1 MTTEHEVVYHE
12 NQENAQGD
20 VGFPLFGRRV
30 GRAGAGPRRWIR
42 RLWGPMMSGQGRPGG
57 ILCATLAVVVG
68 MIMAGCDPNGG
79 QARADQGPDWTDLRE
94 RMVRQQIETRG
105 VKDPEVLAA
114 MRSVPRHRFVPED
127 YREAAY
133 NDSPLPIGESQTI
146 SQPYIV
152 ALMSEL
158 LEVEAGDTVL
168 EIGTGSGYQA
178 AILAEMGVDVYT
190 VEIRQK
196 LCERAA
202 AILGELGYDNAH
214 VRCGDGYGGWP
225 DEAPFDGIIVTA
237 APDRIPEPL
246 VDQLAEGA
254 RMVIPLGDFYQQL
267 MVIRKTEDGVEER
280 SVIPVR
286 FVPMTGEIER
296 QGEDAQ

>member
-1 MTTEHEVVYHE
+1 ML
-12 NQENAQGD
+12 G
-20 VGFPLFGRRV
+20 G
-30 GRAGAGPRRWIR
+30 I
-42 RLWGPMMSGQGRPGG
+42 MMSCSAPGG
-57 ILCATLAVVVG
+57 EVG
-68 MIMAGCDPNGG
+68 ASTE
-79 QARADQGPDWTDLRE
+79 PDWANLRE

-105 VKDPEVLAA
+105 VKDPQVLKA
-114 MRSVPRHRFVPED
+114 MRSVPRHLFVPDD

-133 NDSPLPIGESQTI
+133 QDSPLPIGESQTI

-158 LEVEAGDTVL
+158 LEVGPGDKVL

-178 AILAEMGVDVYT
+178 AVLAAMGVEVYT
-190 VEIRQK
+190 VEIRQR
-196 LCERAA
+196 LCERARETLA
-202 AILGELGYDNAH
+202 EIGYDNVH

-225 DEAPFDGIIVTA
+225 EEEPFAGIIVTA
-237 APDRIPEPL
+237 APDRIPDPL
-246 VDQLAEGA
+246 VEQLSVGA

-267 MVIRKTEDGVEER
+267 MVIKKTDAGVEER

-296 QGEDAQ
+296 QGE

>member
-1 MTTEHEVVYHE
+1 MISGRDRAVLASTLWTGMVVVVLLGVIVVSC
-12 NQENAQGD
+12 NPRG
-20 VGFPLFGRRV
+20 
-30 GRAGAGPRRWIR
+30 GRAGGP
-42 RLWGPMMSGQGRPGG
+42 
-57 ILCATLAVVVG
+57 VE
-68 MIMAGCDPNGG
+68 
-79 QARADQGPDWTDLRE
+79 PDWADLRE

-105 VKDPEVLAA
+105 VKDPAVLAA
-114 MRSVPRHRFVPED
+114 MRSVPRHRFVSED

-158 LEVEAGDTVL
+158 LEVAPGDKVL

-178 AILAEMGVDVYT
+178 AILAEMGVEVYT
-190 VEIRQK
+190 VEIRQR
-196 LCERAA
+196 LCERAE
-202 AILGELGYDNAH
+202 AILADLEYSNAH

-225 DEAPFDGIIVTA
+225 EAAPFAGIIVTA
-237 APDRIPEPL
+237 APDRIPDPL
-246 VDQLAEGA
+246 VDQLAQGA

-267 MVIRKTEDGVEER
+267 MVIKKTEDGVDER

-296 QGEDAQ
+296 QGEP

>member
-1 MTTEHEVVYHE
+1 MAPAHEVVYHDD
-12 NQENAQGD
+12 QESPQD
-20 VGFPLFGRRV
+20 DFGRPLV
-30 GRAGAGPRRWIR
+30 GSEAMEPAEDMDEWIKGM
-42 RLWGPMMSGQGRPGG
+42 WGPMMSGHGRRVGF
-57 ILCATLAVVVG
+57 LCATLAVVVG
-68 MIMAGCDPNGG
+68 LIMTSCDDGGAQAG
-79 QARADQGPDWTDLRE
+79 AAQGPDWTDLRE
-94 RMVRQQIETRG
+94 RMVLQQIEPRG

-114 MRSVPRHRFVPED
+114 MRAVPRHRFVPED

-133 NDSPLPIGESQTI
+133 NDSPLPIGENQTI

-158 LEVEAGDTVL
+158 LEVEAGDKVL

-178 AILAEMGVDVYT
+178 AILAEMGVEVFT

-202 AILGELGYDNAH
+202 ATLGELGYDNAH

-225 DEAPFDGIIVTA
+225 EEAPFAAIIVTA

-267 MVIRKTEDGVEER
+267 MVIRKTDDGVEER

-286 FVPMTGEIER
+286 FVPMTGEIEH
-296 QGEDAQ
+296 QGEDSQ

>member
-1 MTTEHEVVYHE
+1 MAFH
-12 NQENAQGD
+12 D
-20 VGFPLFGRRV
+20 RV
-30 GRAGAGPRRWIR
+30 SGVLRAV
-42 RLWGPMMSGQGRPGG
+42 
-57 ILCATLAVVVG
+57 LAVFLGV
-68 MIMAGCDPNGG
+68 IMVSCSP
-79 QARADQGPDWTDLRE
+79 QGWADLRE
-94 RMVRQQIETRG
+94 RMVLQQIETRG
-105 VKDPEVLAA
+105 VKDPAVLAA
-114 MRSVPRHRFVPED
+114 MRTVPRHQFVPED

-158 LEVEAGDTVL
+158 LEVRAGDKVL

-178 AILAEMGVDVYT
+178 AVLAEMGVEVFT
-190 VEIRQK
+190 VEIRRG
-196 LCERAA
+196 LCERAEG
-202 AILGELGYDNAH
+202 ILGELGYENAH

-225 DEAPFDGIIVTA
+225 EEAPFAGIIVTA
-237 APDRIPEPL
+237 APERIPEPL
-246 VDQLAEGA
+246 VDQLAPGA

-267 MVIRKTEDGVEER
+267 MVIKKTDDGVEER

-296 QGEDAQ
+296 QLEDEQ

>member
-1 MTTEHEVVYHE
+1 MTGHTPSRGVLY
-12 NQENAQGD
+12 
-20 VGFPLFGRRV
+20 
-30 GRAGAGPRRWIR
+30 
-42 RLWGPMMSGQGRPGG
+42 
-57 ILCATLAVVVG
+57 ATLAVFLG
-68 MIMAGCDPNGG
+68 AIMVIGANMVSCSPRGG
-79 QARADQGPDWTDLRE
+79 QAHSSEGPDWTDLRE

-105 VKDPEVLAA
+105 VKDSEVLAA

-127 YREAAY
+127 YREASY
-133 NDSPLPIGESQTI
+133 QDSPLPIGESQTI

-158 LEVEAGDTVL
+158 LEVGPGDKVL

-178 AILAEMGVDVYT
+178 AVLAAMGVEVYT
-190 VEIRQK
+190 VEIRK
-196 LCERAA
+196 RLCERAEV
-202 AILGELGYDNAH
+202 ILGELGYDNAH

-225 DEAPFDGIIVTA
+225 EEAPFDGVIVTA

-246 VDQLAEGA
+246 IDQLAVGA

-267 MVIRKTEDGVEER
+267 MVIRKTDDGVEER

-296 QGEDAQ
+296 QGED

>member
-1 MTTEHEVVYHE
+1 MAVH
-12 NQENAQGD
+12 D
-20 VGFPLFGRRV
+20 RV
-30 GRAGAGPRRWIR
+30 SGVLRAV
-42 RLWGPMMSGQGRPGG
+42 
-57 ILCATLAVVVG
+57 LAVFLGV
-68 MIMAGCDPNGG
+68 IMVSCSP
-79 QARADQGPDWTDLRE
+79 QGWADLRE
-94 RMVRQQIETRG
+94 RMVLQQIETRG
-105 VKDPEVLAA
+105 VKDPAVLAA
-114 MRSVPRHRFVPED
+114 MRTVPRHQFVPED

-158 LEVEAGDTVL
+158 LEVRAGDKVL

-178 AILAEMGVDVYT
+178 AVLAEMGVEVFT
-190 VEIRQK
+190 VEIRRG
-196 LCERAA
+196 LCERAEG
-202 AILGELGYDNAH
+202 ILGELGYENAH

-225 DEAPFDGIIVTA
+225 EEAPFAGIIVTA
-237 APDRIPEPL
+237 APERIPEPL
-246 VDQLAEGA
+246 VDQLAPGA

-267 MVIRKTEDGVEER
+267 MVIKKTDDGVEER

-296 QGEDAQ
+296 QLEDGQ